1 MHHKYAWKALRVQW
15 AQHQSANLCFD
26 LYFERFP
33 WKWEASAYFGCQ
45 TTTFGVFSVNFLCW
59 DAKTKQFHNCLA
71 KIMEIC
77 PQSRSTEKYLWINIT
92 KGFTTF
98 PKGPQH
104 QGQMAG
110 GERVNGKHML
120 CFCLYK
126 VFAFCL
132 YKCIVQGCYWHRGTT
147 LPMQC

>member
-1 MHHKYAWKALRVQW
+1 MPGRPLGFNGPNTNLQICALIFIL
-15 AQHQSANLCFD
+15 ND
-26 LYFERFP
+26 FP
-33 WKWEASAYFGCQ
+33 GNGIFLLPYNDFGL
-45 TTTFGVFSVNFLCW
+45 FSVYFLCW

-77 PQSRSTEKYLWINIT
+77 PQSKSTEKYLWINIT

-147 LPMQC
+147 LPMQR

>member
-1 MHHKYAWKALRVQW
+1 MTKLILLPYL
-15 AQHQSANLCFD
+15 AQRDKLGKGSKTPVTKTKTKGRGGGVSPLSD
-26 LYFERFP
+26 
-33 WKWEASAYFGCQ
+33 FGL
-45 TTTFGVFSVNFLCW
+45 FSVYFSCW
-59 DAKTKQFHNCLA
+59 DAKTMHNCLD

-77 PQSRSTEKYLWINIT
+77 PQSKSTEKYLWINIT

-132 YKCIVQGCYWHRGTT
+132 YKCIVQGYYWHRGTT